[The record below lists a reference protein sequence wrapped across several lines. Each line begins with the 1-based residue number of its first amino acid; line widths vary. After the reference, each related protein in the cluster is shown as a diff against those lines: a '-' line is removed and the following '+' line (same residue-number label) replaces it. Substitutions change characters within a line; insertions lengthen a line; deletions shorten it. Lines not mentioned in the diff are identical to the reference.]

1 MRILMVV
8 NWYTPMTE
16 ETLKAGVFHYE
27 QSMALKELGEDV
39 RLYWPFDESV
49 VGLKEGEEKGL
60 YVYRSEFGGNKIQA
74 LLKAI
79 KFLNKICEEYQPDIL
94 HAHCAYPAAFV
105 ALLVGKQRKIPV
117 MLTEHCPM
125 EQMEITNPIKKKI
138 RKWVYKN
145 SLANICVSKDSKER
159 LNEVY
164 PNIKFEVI
172 YNAIMNPN
180 SFEYS
185 NVNYRVEDS
194 INCAIVA
201 AFYSKTIKGYQYLI
215 PAIKQLVD
223 QGKRITLHICG
234 SGNYEEYYKRLASD
248 LGIAEYCIFYGQ
260 CERQKVYEIVRQM
273 DFCVSA
279 SIFECSGVS
288 VQEEMLLG
296 KPVLVTR
303 SGGANSLTTEYTAI
317 VVDRESTDALV
328 AGLNEM
334 STRYSEFD
342 ENKIIEYAY
351 ENFEIENVS
360 KRYIQVYKRILQ
372 E

>member
-1 MRILMVV
+1 MKILMVV

-27 QSMALKELGEDV
+27 QSMALKELGEEV
-39 RLYWPFDESV
+39 RLYWPFDENV
-49 VGLKEGEEKGL
+49 DGLVQGKEKGL
-60 YVYRSEFGGNKIQA
+60 YVYRSQFKGNRLRA
-74 LLKAI
+74 LYKAFI
-79 KFLNKICEEYQPDIL
+79 FLNKICDEYKPDIL
-94 HAHCAYPAAFV
+94 HAHCAFPAAFV
-105 ALLVGKQRKIPV
+105 ALLVAKKRKIPV

-125 EQMEITNPIKKKI
+125 EQMDLNNPIKKRL
-138 RKWVYKN
+138 RKWTYQN

-159 LNEVY
+159 LNDVY
-164 PNIKFEVI
+164 PNVKFEVI

-180 SFEYS
+180 SFSYS
-185 NVNYRVEDS
+185 NTNYRVENS
-194 INCAIVA
+194 INCVIVA

-215 PAIKQLVD
+215 PAIKKMVA
-223 QGKRITLHICG
+223 QGNRITLHICG
-234 SGNYEEYYKRLASD
+234 SGEYEGYYKQLAAE
-248 LGIAEYCIFYGQ
+248 LGISKNCIFYGQ

-317 VVDRESTDALV
+317 VVERESTDALV
-328 AGLNEM
+328 EGLKEM
-334 STRYSEFD
+334 STKYLEFD
-342 ENKIIEYAY
+342 ENKIVEYAY

-372 E
+372 K